1 MPWRANC
8 PSSRIGH
15 RRSRMRVLGIDPG
28 IATTGYGLVDLS
40 GDTLR
45 AVSFGTIST
54 QAGFPF
60 TQRLVRIHQELQSL
74 LIRSQP
80 DCAAVEAVFFARNV
94 QSALRLGQAR
104 GVILLALAQAGVEVH
119 EYSALEVKQAVTSY
133 GQAVKRQVQEMVRLL
148 LGLAQTPSP
157 ADAADALAVAIC
169 HHHNAA
175 LKARLRER

>member
-1 MPWRANC
+1 
-8 PSSRIGH
+8 
-15 RRSRMRVLGIDPG
+15 MRVLGIDPG
-28 IATTGYGLVDLS
+28 ILTTGYGLVDVR
-40 GDTLR
+40 GDALR

-54 QAGFPF
+54 QASLPF
-60 TQRLVRIHQELQSL
+60 TQRLLRIHQELQSL

-104 GVILLALAQAGVEVH
+104 GVILLALAKAGVEVH

-133 GQAVKRQVQEMVRLL
+133 GQAVKGQVQEMVRVL
-148 LGLAQTPSP
+148 LGLTETPSP

-169 HHHNAA
+169 HHHTAR
-175 LKARLRER
+175 LKARMRGR